1 MIGNAKILSR
11 RQGSIFRKK
20 GKLKKLTW
28 SEKKG
33 NVQFYLKISKINEKV
48 NIFFIL
54 PKTLTS
60 HFDVALNMR
69 VKGLHSVYGCF
80 RETIQCLRLSQ
91 NSF

>member
-20 GKLKKLTW
+20 GKLKTLTC

-33 NVQFYLKISKINEKV
+33 SVVYQFYLKINKINEKV

-60 HFDVALNMR
+60 HFDEALNER
-69 VKGLHSVYGCF
+69 NAGQGAVF
-80 RETIQCLRLSQ
+80 RL
-91 NSF
+91 